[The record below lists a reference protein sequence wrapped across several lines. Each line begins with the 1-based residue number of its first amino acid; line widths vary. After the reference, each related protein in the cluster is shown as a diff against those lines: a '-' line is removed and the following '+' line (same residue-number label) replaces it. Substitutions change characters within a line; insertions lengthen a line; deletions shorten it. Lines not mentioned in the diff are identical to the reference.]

1 MKGWE
6 KLSGAALV
14 SGVVFGGCLKVEI
27 STFSLPFLQQR
38 LKIQPIMAIPF
49 KLSRRESEI
58 MEIVFSLEKATL
70 TDIQSRMTEAPTRAA
85 LRSLLTIL
93 ENKGHLRHEKAGREF
108 LYCAVQQKQGAG
120 RSALRRVLD
129 VFFKGSLGE
138 AMAAH
143 FSNPDEKISQQ
154 EIAELEALLESA
166 KQTERATPIK
176 SKR

>member
-1 MKGWE
+1 LNFQSFLLAIFGKG
-6 KLSGAALV
+6 
-14 SGVVFGGCLKVEI
+14 
-27 STFSLPFLQQR
+27 
-38 LKIQPIMAIPF
+38 LKIQSIMALPI

-58 MEIVFSLEKATL
+58 MEIVFALEKATL
-70 TDIQSRMTEAPTRAA
+70 TEIQARMVNAPTRAA

-108 LYCAVQQKQGAG
+108 LYAAVEAKRGAG

-143 FSNPDEKISQQ
+143 FSNPKERISVE
-154 EIAELEALLESA
+154 EIAELESLLQTA
-166 KQTERATPIK
+166 KATKPTAAQK